1 VRVHVCV
8 CACVC
13 LSAAQQT
20 NDSENGSEP
29 AGTNYSIGHVGL
41 HAMPFNGDLVNH
53 HFGNRIRFNSLTLRE
68 IFNLQ
73 VFLNLKC
80 LPCGKKRSET
90 VRNGQKRTATWH
102 SLRCSVQ
109 NLRSAFCFVSFFGCV
124 LSDRKRRHRVAGR
137 ACRPAIAI
145 QGPACGAAGSAGGHE
160 PAPACALG
168 GRSAGL
174 RTALNR
180 VEQLMMRHHDGVMKR
195 RDETA

>member
-1 VRVHVCV
+1 VSVRVCV

-68 IFNLQ
+68 IFNLP

-90 VRNGQKRTATWH
+90 VRNGQKRPETDGHVAF
-102 SLRCSVQ
+102 SEVF
-109 NLRSAFCFVSFFGCV
+109 SAKLTKCVLFCFVFWVCFVG
-124 LSDRKRRHRVAGR
+124 
-137 ACRPAIAI
+137 
-145 QGPACGAAGSAGGHE
+145 
-160 PAPACALG
+160 
-168 GRSAGL
+168 
-174 RTALNR
+174 
-180 VEQLMMRHHDGVMKR
+180 
-195 RDETA
+195 

>member
-1 VRVHVCV
+1 MSVRVCV

-90 VRNGQKRTATWH
+90 AETDGHVAF
-102 SLRCSVQ
+102 SEVF
-109 NLRSAFCFVSFFGCV
+109 SAKLTKCVVFCFVFWVCFVG
-124 LSDRKRRHRVAGR
+124 
-137 ACRPAIAI
+137 
-145 QGPACGAAGSAGGHE
+145 
-160 PAPACALG
+160 
-168 GRSAGL
+168 
-174 RTALNR
+174 
-180 VEQLMMRHHDGVMKR
+180 
-195 RDETA
+195 

>member
-1 VRVHVCV
+1 
-8 CACVC
+8 VC

-90 VRNGQKRTATWH
+90 ARNGLPRGI
-102 SLRCSVQ
+102 L
-109 NLRSAFCFVSFFGCV
+109 
-124 LSDRKRRHRVAGR
+124 
-137 ACRPAIAI
+137 
-145 QGPACGAAGSAGGHE
+145 
-160 PAPACALG
+160 
-168 GRSAGL
+168 
-174 RTALNR
+174 
-180 VEQLMMRHHDGVMKR
+180 
-195 RDETA
+195 